1 MWYFWV
7 TTGRTP
13 GGARLS
19 GRVWPGPAQES
30 RPGPI
35 AKMTKIDWT
44 QILVTAITTAGTVLS
59 GFFAARSRRHAG
71 RAAQSAERAVEA
83 SLRPGREL
91 VTDPP
96 PSE

>member
-1 MWYFWV
+1 MK
-7 TTGRTP
+7 
-13 GGARLS
+13 A
-19 GRVWPGPAQES
+19 
-30 RPGPI
+30 
-35 AKMTKIDWT
+35 IDWT
-44 QILVTAITTAGTVLS
+44 QIVIAAITTAGTVLS

-71 RAAQSAERAVEA
+71 QAAKSADRAVEA